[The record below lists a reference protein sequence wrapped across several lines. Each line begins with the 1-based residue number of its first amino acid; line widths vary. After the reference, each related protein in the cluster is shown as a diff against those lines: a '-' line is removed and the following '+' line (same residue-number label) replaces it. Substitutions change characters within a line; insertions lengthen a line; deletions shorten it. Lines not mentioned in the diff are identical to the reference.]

1 MTSSPPA
8 PRANLTTAD
17 NPWPL
22 SLLTANVKRYVDKMS
37 ELWVQGQVVEYSPR
51 GSSRM
56 SFFTLRDV
64 DEDVSMRVTA
74 FGNSISEAGEGFEEG
89 ARVIVR
95 VKPSFWERRG
105 TLSLM
110 AKEIRVAG
118 VGSLLAQIE
127 RLRATLSAE
136 GLFREDRKRP
146 LPFLPRQIG
155 LICGRDAKAKDDVL
169 KNSYLRW
176 PAARFEIREVAVQGQ
191 YAVEQ
196 VAAALQELTAIA
208 TVDVVIIARGG
219 GAVEDL
225 LPFSDERLVRAV
237 AASSKP
243 VVSAIGHEGD
253 APLLDLVADYRASTP
268 TDAARRVVPDFREEV
283 REVALLRSR
292 MHTALRRALGRET
305 ELLSLLINRP
315 VLQRPTAAVER
326 QRSGLDQAVMRMHAA
341 LEKKVSGEQ
350 SELSRLSAS
359 LQALSPTGTLER
371 GYAILRTSSKQIV
384 RSAAELRSG
393 MLLEGMVAHGTFVG
407 SVVGANSDGS
417 FLDAPR
423 PTVTESR

>member
-1 MTSSPPA
+1 MTGPSLA
-8 PRANLTTAD
+8 PRANLTTAE

-22 SLLTANVKRYVDKMS
+22 SLLTSNVKKYVDKMS

-74 FGNSISEAGEGFEEG
+74 FAGSIVDAGAGFEEG
-89 ARVIVR
+89 ARIVAR

-110 AKEIRVAG
+110 AKEIRVEG
-118 VGSLLAQIE
+118 IGSLLAQIE
-127 RLRATLSAE
+127 RLRATLASE
-136 GLFREDRKRP
+136 GLFAEDRKRP
-146 LPFLPRQIG
+146 LPFIPRQIG

-176 PAARFEIREVAVQGQ
+176 PMAQFQIREVAVQGQ

-196 VAAALQELTAIA
+196 VCRALVDLTGID

-237 AASSKP
+237 AASPKP
-243 VVSAIGHEGD
+243 VISAIGHEGD

-292 MHTALRRALGRET
+292 MHAALRRFVGREADT
-305 ELLSLLINRP
+305 LNLLANRP
-315 VLQRPTAAVER
+315 VLQRPSATIDR
-326 QRSGLDQAVMRMHAA
+326 QHAGLEQATMRMRSAVQRRISQQEA
-341 LEKKVSGEQ
+341 EISQ
-350 SELSRLSAS
+350 LSAS
-359 LQALSPTGTLER
+359 LNALSPTGTLER
-371 GYAILRTSSKQIV
+371 GYAILRTPSKQI
-384 RSAAELRSG
+384 LRSTAEMKNG
-393 MLLEGMVAHGTFVG
+393 MLVEGMVSQGTFVG
-407 SVVGANSDGS
+407 SIVGTNSKGS
-417 FLDAPR
+417 FLSPHAS
-423 PTVTESR
+423 TQMEKS